1 MCLNLIRKSDIQ
13 YSVPKFFPYIR
24 VVNWCKVRESST
36 KGIAHIYI
44 YINTCLN
51 QF

>member
-1 MCLNLIRKSDIQ
+1 MCLNLIRKPNIQ
-13 YSVPKFFPYIR
+13 YLVPKLFPYIR

-44 YINTCLN
+44 YILIHV
-51 QF
+51 